1 MSVFLHNNVLTWN
14 AGRQYSSKGQRMSA
28 VRLTTTGRVA
38 FLDADRGIEG
48 VTLEEVAVELL
59 PEPLMHFVM
68 TEYDAGRYQEGFF
81 DVPEIMSESHSSFS
95 EVMKEA
101 ALNQEKKCRVLFK
114 NGTATL
120 VFPQVTTET
129 GANRN

>member
-1 MSVFLHNNVLTWN
+1 MSDFLHNNVLTWN
-14 AGRQYSSKGQRMSA
+14 TGRQYTPEGQRMSA
-28 VRLTTTGRVA
+28 VRLTTTGQVA
-38 FLDADRGIEG
+38 FADVDREIEG
-48 VTLEEVAVELL
+48 VTLDEVAVELL
-59 PEPLMHFVM
+59 PDPLMHFVM

-120 VFPQVTTET
+120 VYPQITPET
-129 GANRN
+129 GTNRN